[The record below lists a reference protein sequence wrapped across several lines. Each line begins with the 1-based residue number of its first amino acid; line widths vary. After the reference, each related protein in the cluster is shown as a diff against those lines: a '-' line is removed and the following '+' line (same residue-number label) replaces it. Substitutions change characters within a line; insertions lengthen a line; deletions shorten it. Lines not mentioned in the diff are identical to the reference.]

1 MTKISP
7 RPRGAGRRR
16 AAIREIIKNH
26 GPRDATSMAT
36 ELGVDPMAVRQH
48 LYAMQDEGLV
58 TFEEKAEG
66 RGRPTKYWKLTPA
79 ADAYFP
85 DAHGELA
92 VSLLTEMGNIFGEEG
107 LEQLLAGRTAQ
118 QLKDYKA
125 RLRGL
130 TTLKGRVLALAALR
144 TQEGYMA
151 SCEPLSTGDGSYLL
165 VENHCPVCSA
175 AAACQGLC
183 KYELELFQGAL
194 GKGVTVSRTDHI
206 LAGARR
212 CAYAIVPK
220 RTKAAQ

>member
-26 GPRDATSMAT
+26 GPRYATSMAA

-107 LEQLLAGRTAQ
+107 L
-118 QLKDYKA
+118 
-125 RLRGL
+125 
-130 TTLKGRVLALAALR
+130 
-144 TQEGYMA
+144 
-151 SCEPLSTGDGSYLL
+151 
-165 VENHCPVCSA
+165 
-175 AAACQGLC
+175 
-183 KYELELFQGAL
+183 
-194 GKGVTVSRTDHI
+194 
-206 LAGARR
+206 
-212 CAYAIVPK
+212 
-220 RTKAAQ
+220 

>member
-1 MTKISP
+1 MTKTTP

-26 GPRDATSMAT
+26 GPQDAASMAA

-48 LYAMQDEGLV
+48 LYAMQEEGLV

-66 RGRPTKYWKLTPA
+66 RGRPTKYWKLTRA
-79 ADAYFP
+79 ADTYFP

-92 VSLLTEMGNIFGEEG
+92 VSLLTEMGKVFGDEG
-107 LEQLLAGRTAQ
+107 LEKLLAGRTAQ

-125 RLRGL
+125 RLKGL
-130 TTLKGRVLALAALR
+130 TTLKGRVSALAALR

-151 SCEPLSTGDGSYLL
+151 VCEPAAIGEGAYLL
-165 VENHCPVCSA
+165 IENHCPVCSA

-194 GKGVTVSRTDHI
+194 GKEVTVSRTDHI

-212 CAYAIVPK
+212 CAYTIIPK
-220 RTKAAQ
+220 RTKAAR